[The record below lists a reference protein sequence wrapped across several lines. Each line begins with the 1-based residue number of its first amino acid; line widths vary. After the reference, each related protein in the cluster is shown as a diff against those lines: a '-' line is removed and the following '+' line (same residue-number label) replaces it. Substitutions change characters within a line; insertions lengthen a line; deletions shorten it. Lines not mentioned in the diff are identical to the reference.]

1 MKTDP
6 NARYAKSH
14 EWVRLDAAHDE
25 AVVGISDHAQSQLSD
40 LVYVELPSVGKTFK
54 QGETF
59 GVVESV
65 KAASDVYMPMAG
77 TITAI
82 NEALQDEPGLI
93 NQDAFAAWLIK
104 FKPSNPAQFESLM
117 DMAAYATFVASE
129 AH

>member
-14 EWVRLDAAHDE
+14 EWVRKEGAEFVA
-25 AVVGISDHAQSQLSD
+25 GISDHAQSQLSD
-40 LVYVELPSVGKTFK
+40 LVYVELPAVGKTFK

-65 KAASDVYMPMAG
+65 KAASDVYMPMDGA
-77 TITAI
+77 ITAT
-82 NEALQDEPGLI
+82 NDALPDDPGQI
-93 NQDAFAAWLIK
+93 HQDACGSWLIK
-104 FKPSNPAQFESLM
+104 FTATNPAQFDALM
-117 DMAAYATFVASE
+117 DAQAYEAFAASE

>member
-14 EWVRLDAAHDE
+14 EWVRMDAAHGE
-25 AVVGISDHAQSQLSD
+25 AVAGISDHAQSQLSD
-40 LVYVELPSVGKTFK
+40 LVYVELPAVGKSFK

-65 KAASDVYMPMAG
+65 KAASDMYMPMDG
-77 TITAI
+77 TITAV
-82 NEALQDEPGLI
+82 NETLPDEPGQI

-104 FKPSNPAQFESLM
+104 FKPSNPAQFEALL
-117 DMAAYATFVASE
+117 DAAAYEAFVASE
-129 AH
+129 QH

>member
-6 NARYAKSH
+6 NARYARSH
-14 EWVRLDAAHDE
+14 EWVRMEGGE

-40 LVYVELPSVGKTFK
+40 LVYVELPAVGKTFK
-54 QGETF
+54 QGQSF

-65 KAASDVYMPMAG
+65 KAASDLYMPMDG
-77 TITAI
+77 TLTAV
-82 NEALQDEPGLI
+82 NEALPDEPGLI

-104 FKPSNPAQFESLM
+104 FKPSNPAQFDALM
-117 DMAAYATFVASE
+117 DAKAYEEFVASE